1 MEENDFDDPEPKT
14 VQSAGDTARN
24 IGTPM
29 FSRRASLF
37 NLKYLFTYIMLL
49 HVNI

>member
-14 VQSAGDTARN
+14 VRSAGDAARN

-29 FSRRASLF
+29 LSRRACLF
-37 NLKYLFTYIMLL
+37 LLKYLFTYIMLL
-49 HVNI
+49 NVNI